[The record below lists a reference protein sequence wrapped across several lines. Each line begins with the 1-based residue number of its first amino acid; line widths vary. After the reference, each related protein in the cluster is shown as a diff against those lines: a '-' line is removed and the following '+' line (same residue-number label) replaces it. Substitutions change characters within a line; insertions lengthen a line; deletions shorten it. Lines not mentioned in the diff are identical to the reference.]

1 MEWKVTT
8 SPIKGYLEVADP
20 QGRIVAQLVPTAGA
34 ANLIAAAP
42 ELLAALRF
50 VLPTLENAARHGTI
64 DADGVNLELEAAR
77 EVAEAIAKAEGR
89 E

>member
-42 ELLAALRF
+42 ELLGELKYLVEQFEEAVDWVPAY
-50 VLPTLENAARHGTI
+50 VAI
-64 DADGVNLELEAAR
+64 ADRAKA
-77 EVAEAIAKAEGR
+77 AIAKAEAR
-89 E
+89 

>member
-42 ELLAALRF
+42 ELLAALRIADDALDYAQAQIDSERDRKRLLHWRTQ
-50 VLPTLENAARHGTI
+50 VQNAI
-64 DADGVNLELEAAR
+64 SL
-77 EVAEAIAKAEGR
+77 AEGR
-89 E
+89 